1 MMQKNMGNINMK
13 TLVTGSNGLLGS
25 ALKKELGEVGDYYSG
40 KKDCNLLSEEDVK
53 SAFLINHDSW
63 STIIHCAA
71 KVGGVKAN
79 MENNKQFFEDNYNMN
94 KNVLEAAYEY
104 KIPNLVSILSTC
116 VFPDKE
122 VSYPLTAE
130 QIENGVP
137 HPSNYGY
144 SYAKR
149 LLGYETSMYRR
160 LTGLNWISVIPTNVY
175 GENDNFNLN
184 DSHLIPG
191 LIHKAYLA
199 KRDNTDFFVWGD
211 GSPLRQFIYSEDLA
225 KLILWALENWKS
237 DVPFMAVNPI
247 EYSVKDIALIIAK
260 HLDISEERIKF
271 DLTKPSGQF
280 KKTASTN
287 APESFK
293 FTPIEEGIK
302 KTIDWFISNYE
313 TARK

>member
-1 MMQKNMGNINMK
+1 MK
-13 TLVTGSNGLLGS
+13 TLVTGSKGLLGS

-40 KKDCNLLSEEDVK
+40 KKDCNLLSKEDVE
-53 SAFLINHDSW
+53 SAFLVNHDNW
-63 STIIHCAA
+63 NTIIHCAA

-79 MENNKQFFEDNYNMN
+79 MENNELFFEENYKIN
-94 KNVLEAAYEY
+94 KNILEAAYEY
-104 KIPNLVSILSTC
+104 KIKNFVSILSTC

-122 VSYPLTAE
+122 VKYPLTAN

-160 LTGLNWISVIPTNVY
+160 LTGLNWISVIPTNVF
-175 GENDNFNLN
+175 GMEDNFHLEN
-184 DSHLIPG
+184 SHLIPG

-199 KRDNTDFFVWGD
+199 KRDNTDFIVWGD
-211 GSPLRQFIYSEDLA
+211 GTPLRQFIYSEDLA

-237 DVPFMAVNPI
+237 DIPFMAVNPL

-271 DLTKPSGQF
+271 DSTKPSGQF
-280 KKTASTN
+280 KKTASTD
-287 APESFK
+287 APVDFK